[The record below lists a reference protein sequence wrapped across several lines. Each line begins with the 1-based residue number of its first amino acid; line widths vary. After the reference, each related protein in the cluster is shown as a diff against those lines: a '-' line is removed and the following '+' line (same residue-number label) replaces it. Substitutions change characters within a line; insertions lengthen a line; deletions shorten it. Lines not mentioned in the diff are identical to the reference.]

1 MNHSE
6 QRPSEARRQH
16 NEAIV
21 ARHLHQLFRRLP
33 MLSGFWLHADLK
45 VARVVFTWTGYTPGH
60 DLYDQVT
67 ESLLQIAEECPEA
80 VHLMRGRTFARA
92 VH

>member
-6 QRPSEARRQH
+6 QRLSEARRQH
-16 NEAIV
+16 DEAV
-21 ARHLHQLFRRLP
+21 VTRHLHQLFQRLP
-33 MLSGFWLHADLK
+33 MLSGFWLRPDLK
-45 VARVVFTWTGYTPGH
+45 VAEVVFTWTGYTAGR

-67 ESLLQIAEECPEA
+67 ESLVELAEERPQA
-80 VHLMRGRTFARA
+80 VQLMRGRTFARA